1 MDFHILAAVVA
12 ALLAIISVVPYV
24 RDMLKGKTKP
34 NVVSWGLWTLIQGI
48 FAAAQFAEGAS
59 LSIVLPAVEVAS
71 TGLIV
76 VLGLAGFGYK
86 KYRPLDFICLA
97 LALGAIVLWQ
107 VTKDPMLALWLSVA
121 ADFVAAVPTLFKAY
135 KDPKSETPSAYLLVA
150 LSAIAAAF
158 ATSIIDTPNLL
169 WPAYIFAVNGATL
182 SLILLGRRESAG
194 IDF

>member
-1 MDFHILAAVVA
+1 MAAAAGILTVA
-12 ALLAIISVVPYV
+12 SAVPYV
-24 RDMLKGKTKP
+24 RDMLRGTTKP

-48 FAAAQFAEGAS
+48 FAAAQWAQGAS

-76 VLGLAGFGYK
+76 ALGLVGFGYK
-86 KYRPLDFICLA
+86 KYRPLDFICLF

-107 VTKDPMLALWLSVA
+107 LTRDPMVALWLSVA
-121 ADFVAAVPTLFKAY
+121 ADFVAAVPTLVKAY
-135 KDPKSETPSAYLLVA
+135 RDPKSETPSAYLLVA

-158 ATSIIDTPNLL
+158 ATSIIDLPNLL

-182 SLILLGRRESAG
+182 SLILLGKRKTKSRTTW
-194 IDF
+194 